1 METCIFYPR
10 IDTNVFVYVSR
21 GFTTFNVDKITA
33 FEVISYSAIKHTD
46 LQISNESFPKSFPKL
61 LDKLIPSYFQEKER
75 DIIET
80 ILSNLIEP
88 KSAKELASIVVY
100 SVRTMKDKYLI
111 KMLQAGVI
119 TMTILDKPTSSKQKY
134 KLVIEE

>member
-1 METCIFYPR
+1 M
-10 IDTNVFVYVSR
+10 
-21 GFTTFNVDKITA
+21 G
-33 FEVISYSAIKHTD
+33 
-46 LQISNESFPKSFPKL
+46 
-61 LDKLIPSYFQEKER
+61 
-75 DIIET
+75 T
-80 ILSNLIEP
+80 ILSNLLEP
-88 KSAKELASIVVY
+88 KSAKELASIVTY